1 MTRFVRLKEAAAK
14 VGVSAVTLKRWLIA
28 KKVAEVQRDR
38 NGWRVF
44 TNEDIERIRRY
55 AVSLHE
61 PEDR

>member
-1 MTRFVRLKEAAAK
+1 MAKFLRLKDAAAR

-28 KKVAEVQRDR
+28 KKVAEVHRDR

-44 TNEDIERIRRY
+44 SNADIERIRRY
-55 AVSLHE
+55 AVSLRG